1 MRYQPSEVSLA
12 HGNVAA
18 AERAADRQRNA
29 RRSQPAPAACSN
41 KQHDVAAVPQSPDGG
56 PCSSAA
62 ARAPQFCVVLQ
73 AQCPSVAHT
82 ADIVRMCS
90 EQQGGG
96 ACLVMVVQ
104 ADGQVVVFSVA
115 SVEALVP
122 LQKSARAA
130 PRVFEIIC
138 STLVRNSARCRRS
151 ETPRRVR
158 SSAEE
163 RQG

>member
-1 MRYQPSEVSLA
+1 
-12 HGNVAA
+12 
-18 AERAADRQRNA
+18 
-29 RRSQPAPAACSN
+29 
-41 KQHDVAAVPQSPDGG
+41 
-56 PCSSAA
+56 
-62 ARAPQFCVVLQ
+62 
-73 AQCPSVAHT
+73 
-82 ADIVRMCS
+82 
-90 EQQGGG
+90 
-96 ACLVMVVQ
+96 MVVQ

-138 STLVRNSARCRRS
+138 STLLRNSARCRRS